1 MAIKC
6 EKIMIIIV
14 TNEETHFIN
23 EKNYDIVSHNLK
35 EGTAVCERRDQ
46 IREYVNVTGVAYVP
60 DGDKTRYESGFFGEQ
75 ENV

>member
-1 MAIKC
+1 
-6 EKIMIIIV
+6 MIIIV
-14 TNEETHFIN
+14 TTEGETYFVN

-46 IREYVNVTGVAYVP
+46 IKEYHDVTGVAYVP
-60 DGDKTRYESGFFGEQ
+60 DGDKTRYESGVFGGE